1 MYCIQSAAT
10 ISHQPSFASIGFSS
24 RLSKDIGSLIK
35 PDYKDFVPPALIRRM
50 SEILRMSVACSNLV
64 LKDAGIKQP
73 DAIIT
78 GTGLGCLYDTEKF
91 LNNAITI
98 EGGLL
103 PPTSFIQS
111 THNTIAGQISLVLGN
126 HQYNMTHTQNSLSFE
141 HALLDAMLM
150 LDEDNGNILIG
161 SADEVIDPLLPIAA
175 YFKLNH
181 FPLTSGTSFYIISK
195 NKNEKT
201 LAVIEACH
209 TTAFYSS
216 LENEIKDFLSKTGEQ
231 QIDFIL
237 NDGCNKDVS
246 RLIEALLPGKCIIN
260 YSEICGLYATNSAF
274 ALHLATDIICNKTK
288 QVYDRTINSHQ
299 RALIIN
305 SLLPERAGFIMIKSN
320 EA

>member
-10 ISHQPSFASIGFSS
+10 ISHQPSFANLGFSS
-24 RLSKDIGSLIK
+24 RLTKEMESLIK
-35 PDYKDFVPPALIRRM
+35 SDYKEFVPPALIRRM
-50 SEILRMSVACSNLV
+50 SEILRMAVASSNLA
-64 LKDAGIKQP
+64 LKDAGIEQP

-141 HALLDAMLM
+141 HALLDTILM
-150 LDEDNGNILIG
+150 LDEKDGTILVG
-161 SADEVIDPLLPIAA
+161 SADEAIAALQPIAA
-175 YFKLNH
+175 HFKLNT
-181 FPLTSGTSFYIISK
+181 FPLTSGASFYVISK
-195 NKNEKT
+195 NRNEKT
-201 LAVIEACH
+201 LAVVEACH
-209 TTAFYSS
+209 TSAFYSS
-216 LENEIKDFLSKTGEQ
+216 LENEIKEFMSTTGNK

-237 NDGCNKDVS
+237 NDGRNKDVM
-246 RLIEALLPGKCIIN
+246 RLIEALFPNKCIIN
-260 YSEICGLYATNSAF
+260 YSEICGLYTTNSAF
-274 ALHLATDIICNKTK
+274 AMHLATDIISNKTK
-288 QVYDRTINSHQ
+288 QVQGKTINCHN
-299 RALIIN
+299 RALILN
-305 SLLPERAGFIMIKSN
+305 TLLPERAGFIMIKSN

>member
-1 MYCIQSAAT
+1 MYCIQSAST
-10 ISHQPSFASIGFSS
+10 ISHQPSFASKGFSS
-24 RLSKDIGSLIK
+24 NLSKEIESLIK
-35 PDYKDFVPPALIRRM
+35 PDYKEYVPPALIRRM
-50 SEILRMSVACSNLV
+50 SEILRMSVACSNLA
-64 LKDAGIKQP
+64 LKEAGIEQP

-91 LNNAITI
+91 LNNVITI

-141 HALLDAMLM
+141 HALLDTMLM
-150 LDEDNGNILIG
+150 LDEKNGNILIG
-161 SADEVIDPLLPIAA
+161 SADEDIEALHPIAA
-175 YFKLNH
+175 HFKLNSL
-181 FPLTSGTSFYIISK
+181 PLTSGASFFVLSK

-209 TTAFYSS
+209 TSAFYSS
-216 LENEIKDFLSKTGEQ
+216 LENEIKDFMSTSTDK

-237 NDGCNKDVS
+237 NDGRNKDIT
-246 RLIEALLPGKCIIN
+246 RLIETLFPDKCVIN

-274 ALHLATDIICNKTK
+274 AMHLATVIICNKTK
-288 QVYDRTINSHQ
+288 QVYGKTIANHK

-305 SLLPERAGFIMIKSN
+305 TLLPARAGFIMIKSN

>member
-10 ISHQPSFASIGFSS
+10 ISHQPSFANLGFSS
-24 RLSKDIGSLIK
+24 RLTKEIESLIK
-35 PDYKDFVPPALIRRM
+35 PDYKEFVPPALIRRM
-50 SEILRMSVACSNLV
+50 SEILRMAVASSNLA
-64 LKDAGIKQP
+64 LKDAGIEQP

-141 HALLDAMLM
+141 HALLDTMLM
-150 LDEDNGNILIG
+150 LDEKDGNILVG
-161 SADEVIDPLLPIAA
+161 SADEAIAALQPIAA
-175 YFKLNH
+175 HFKLNT
-181 FPLTSGTSFYIISK
+181 FPLTSGASFYLISK
-195 NKNEKT
+195 NRNEKT
-201 LAVIEACH
+201 LAVVEACH
-209 TTAFYSS
+209 TSAFYSS
-216 LENEIKDFLSKTGEQ
+216 LENEIKEFMSTTGNK

-237 NDGCNKDVS
+237 NDGRNKDVM
-246 RLIEALLPGKCIIN
+246 RLIEALFPNKCIIN
-260 YSEICGLYATNSAF
+260 YSEICGLYTTNSAF
-274 ALHLATDIICNKTK
+274 AMHLATDIISNKTK
-288 QVYDRTINSHQ
+288 QVQGKTINCHN
-299 RALIIN
+299 RALILN
-305 SLLPERAGFIMIKSN
+305 TLLPERAGFIMIKSN